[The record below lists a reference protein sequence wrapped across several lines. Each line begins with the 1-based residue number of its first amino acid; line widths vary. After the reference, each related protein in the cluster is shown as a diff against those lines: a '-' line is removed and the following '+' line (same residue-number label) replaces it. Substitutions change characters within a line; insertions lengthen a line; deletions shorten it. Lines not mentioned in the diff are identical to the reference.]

1 MLRFVP
7 LFVFCASLLLAGGCQ
22 SAAPPAQEN
31 VVTQPPRVVTP
42 RPAPPLVPSSAPVA
56 VRSVTQAR
64 GSALPVR
71 NLELDDV
78 LARAA
83 KAGRPAL
90 LYFCASW
97 CGYCSKMNRQT
108 LSRPEVQA
116 HLAQHFV
123 AVEYD
128 VDTPLGRK
136 VAQRYGARG
145 YPTMVVVDASG
156 RATQTIVGA
165 REPQVLIGMLDGSAP

>member
-1 MLRFVP
+1 M
-7 LFVFCASLLLAGGCQ
+7 
-22 SAAPPAQEN
+22 
-31 VVTQPPRVVTP
+31 
-42 RPAPPLVPSSAPVA
+42 
-56 VRSVTQAR
+56 RSVTAAR
-64 GSALPVR
+64 GSGLPDR
-71 NLELDDV
+71 NVPLDQV

-83 KAGRPAL
+83 AAGRPAI
-90 LYFCASW
+90 LYFSAAW

-108 LSRPEVQA
+108 LSQPEVQA
-116 HLAQHFV
+116 HLADHFV

-128 VDTPLGRK
+128 VDTRLGRE

-165 REPQVLIGMLDGSAP
+165 RKPQAFLSMLDRGAP